1 MKTTKHNITNTAE
14 PIKPGYKKTPVGV
27 IPEDWE
33 VKKLDNIFEFKN
45 GVNGD
50 KSKYGEGIKFI
61 NVMEVIY
68 NNRITSNM
76 ISGSIMIPERQKNLF
91 LVKKGDVLFNRT
103 SETQDEIAL
112 AALYDDEEEVVF
124 GGFVIRGRPKKNILI
139 NNFKKYCFD
148 SSMMR
153 KQIISK
159 GQGAIRFNIGQSD
172 LRKVNLPIPPLPE
185 QEAIADCLSTWD
197 KGIEK
202 LSALIAAKKE
212 QKKGLMQ
219 GLFSGELKVEN
230 GQLIQ
235 AKDGEDFTKEWK
247 EVKLG
252 EIAYCLDN
260 LRVPL
265 NSEERDKMKGEIP
278 YCGAN
283 GVIDYVNDFVIDDD
297 IILMA
302 EDGGY
307 FDEYETRPIAYRM
320 KGKCWVNNHAHIL
333 KAKENFNHSFL
344 FYSLVHKNVI
354 PYISGGTRAK
364 LNKKHLLQI
373 KINAPV
379 DSEEQ
384 TAIAEILQTADK
396 EIELLEKKLEAFKTQ
411 KKGLMQV
418 LLTGEKRLV

>member
-1 MKTTKHNITNTAE
+1 MNIDNYL
-14 PIKPGYKKTPVGV
+14 KPGYKKTPVGI

-33 VKKLDNIFEFKN
+33 VRKLGEIGEPRMCKRIFKN
-45 GVNGD
+45 ETNTQRGVPFFKIGTFGKEPD
-50 KSKYGEGIKFI
+50 SFISEELFEDYKKKYS
-61 NVMEVIY
+61 Y
-68 NNRITSNM
+68 
-76 ISGSIMIPERQKNLF
+76 P
-91 LVKKGDVLFNRT
+91 KKGDILI
-103 SETQDEIAL
+103 S
-112 AALYDDEEEVVF
+112 AAGTIGRLVVF
-124 GGFVIRGRPKKNILI
+124 DGKPSYYQDSNIVWIENDEKIVSNELLFFIYSITKWQKTEGGIVSRLYN
-139 NNFKKYCFD
+139 
-148 SSMMR
+148 
-153 KQIISK
+153 
-159 GQGAIRFNIGQSD
+159 SD
-172 LRKVNLPIPPLPE
+172 LKKIHLPIPPKQE
-185 QEAIADCLSTWD
+185 QKSIANCLSTWD
-197 KGIEK
+197 SGIEK
-202 LSALIAAKKE
+202 LTQLIQAKKLR
-212 QKKGLMQ
+212 KKGLMQ
-219 GLFSGELKVEN
+219 
-230 GQLIQ
+230 QLLTGKKRL
-235 AKDGEDFTKEWK
+235 AGFDGKWK
-247 EVKLG
+247 EVRLG

-384 TAIAEILQTADK
+384 TAIANILQTADR
-396 EIELLEKKLEAFKTQ
+396 EIEILEQKLSSLQEQ

-418 LLTGEKRLV
+418 LLTGEKRLVDYK